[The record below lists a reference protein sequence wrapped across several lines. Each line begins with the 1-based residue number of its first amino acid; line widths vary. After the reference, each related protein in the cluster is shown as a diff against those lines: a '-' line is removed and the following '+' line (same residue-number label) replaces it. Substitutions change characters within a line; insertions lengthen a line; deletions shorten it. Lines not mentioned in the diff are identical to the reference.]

1 MSVTDR
7 ESTVPAALVTRVTV
21 ATDCSGSTRIHARS
35 PPSAEELIKA
45 GPQVETA

>member
-1 MSVTDR
+1 MTDR
-7 ESTVPAALVTRVTV
+7 GTCAGGTGNSRVAA
-21 ATDCSGSTRIHARS
+21 ATDRSGYTRHARS